1 MIHVSQ
7 AIYLTRL
14 QRGYS
19 QKELA
24 RRSGVPQPN
33 LSNIEKGK
41 DFQVSTLYQIADA
54 LGVSP
59 EVLLKGIQAL
69 PVDKEEFFQRQNIER
84 VVECLVRGGTPQ
96 GSKGSVIR
104 LFNGVLSGGRRQSK
118 KETHLSWAVLKK
130 TFSREE
136 INSVLSRIEKARRRL
151 S

>member
-1 MIHVSQ
+1 MINVSQ

-69 PVDKEEFFQRQNIER
+69 PVDKEEFFQRKNIER
-84 VVECLVRGGTPQ
+84 VVECLIRGELPQ

-118 KETHLSWAVLKK
+118 KEAHLSWAVLKK

-136 INSVLSRIEKARRRL
+136 INSVLSRIEKARRR
-151 S
+151 SA